1 MNIMTRRRC
10 LLAISQALA
19 ASALSACNGSPTAAV
34 QDARADTE
42 MLALLVFDLFPH
54 EALEP
59 EVYISVAE
67 HISAQDNAV
76 IAAGLENLRGRMG
89 SWIDTPEEERLR
101 ILESLENS
109 EFFATLRNLSVT
121 RLYRQP
127 AVWAL
132 LGYGGSAVEHGG
144 YINRGFDD
152 IAWLPLAGEG

>member
-1 MNIMTRRRC
+1 M
-10 LLAISQALA
+10 
-19 ASALSACNGSPTAAV
+19 
-34 QDARADTE
+34 
-42 MLALLVFDLFPH
+42 
-54 EALEP
+54 
-59 EVYISVAE
+59 
-67 HISAQDNAV
+67 